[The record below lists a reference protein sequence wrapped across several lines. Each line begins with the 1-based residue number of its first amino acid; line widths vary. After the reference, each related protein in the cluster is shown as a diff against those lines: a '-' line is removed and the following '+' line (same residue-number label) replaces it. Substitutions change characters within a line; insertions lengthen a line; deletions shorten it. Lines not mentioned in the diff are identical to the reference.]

1 MSASSNNGAA
11 QPSGTPNNATP
22 DKNLWDKFSPVL
34 LALLAVAGGALGAYL
49 SGTKLVESTKI
60 PAMINARAECKK
72 EVNNDERAFR
82 ERSAKFLSSA
92 ASFNA
97 DTALLSQA
105 NNNQLRDPAKKA
117 ITLGFEISAYS
128 SDKLSLLAVNIASS
142 IQIIAGEQING
153 GNQYAA
159 RETLSKSMA
168 DWQPAF
174 NEYMKTF
181 EEKRIKCA
189 SDYSV
194 NNPAS

>member
-1 MSASSNNGAA
+1 MSASSNNGSA
-11 QPSGTPNNATP
+11 QPTGSPNNPTP
-22 DKNLWDKFSPVL
+22 DKNLWDKFSPVIL
-34 LALLAVAGGALGAYL
+34 SLLAVAGGVIGSYL

-60 PAMINARAECKK
+60 PAMISARAECIKDVK
-72 EVNNDERAFR
+72 NDETAFR

-97 DTALLSQA
+97 DTALLFQA

-117 ITLGFEISAYS
+117 IALGFEISAYS
-128 SDKLSLLAVNIASS
+128 SDKLSLLALNIANS
-142 IQIIAGEQING
+142 IKIIAGEQING

-159 RETLSKSMA
+159 RETLSNSMA

-181 EEKRIKCA
+181 EQKRLKCVT
-189 SDYSV
+189 DYPDS
-194 NNPAS
+194 NPAS

>member
-22 DKNLWDKFSPVL
+22 DKNLWDKISSVL
-34 LALLAVAGGALGAYL
+34 LALLAVAGGAYGSYL

-60 PAMINARAECKK
+60 PAIINARAECTND
-72 EVNNDERAFR
+72 VTNDERAFR

-97 DTALLSQA
+97 DTVLLFQA

-128 SDKLSLLAVNIASS
+128 SDKLSLLALNIANS
-142 IQIIAGEQING
+142 IKVIAGEELNG
-153 GNQYAA
+153 GDQYAA
-159 RETLSKSMA
+159 RKTLSESMA

-181 EEKRIKCA
+181 EQKRLKCA
-189 SDYSV
+189 SDYSD
-194 NNPAS
+194 NSPAS